1 MTSGSPVSSRRRYR
15 EYLESRRQSDRDAK
29 ARKARGAGEA
39 AAAGRAGDPKAR
51 KRTRSFVVLL
61 RELWGLLVGWRV
73 LVLAALGTLSIQAGL
88 ALLIPAST
96 KAAIDYVITDHP
108 GPTGIPGWV
117 PIADSLR
124 DPAHRASLLWI
135 LGATMISVTMTRIG
149 FGIWGRWQMTRLT
162 KRLQISLRHK
172 VFEHAVRLPL
182 HRVHQIKSGGVASI
196 LREDA
201 GGAAELLFNMIY
213 NPWNAVIQLS
223 GTLSVL
229 TIVDWRRLLGA
240 LIVIPV
246 VWFSHKTWIARIR
259 PLYGDIKSTRT
270 SIDAHATEAFGGIR
284 VVRGFDR
291 SRGESGRFGRGT
303 HLMAR
308 QEILTWWWSR
318 GIDIAWQLMIPIA
331 STAVLIYGGIS
342 VIQGH
347 LTIGDVMMFSAYLMM
362 LLVPLEILAS
372 SASNMQTNM
381 AAFDRILDLLA
392 EPLEFHQTRGEVIV
406 DRRTSQ
412 GRITVRSVLFRYP
425 NLDPG
430 KGGERARAAESLPP
444 VIKEANLDVAPGQT
458 IALVGPSGSG
468 KTTMCNLIARFYDP
482 TEGSVELDGV
492 DLRKIDV
499 NSYRRL
505 LGIVEQ
511 DVFLFD
517 GSVADNIGY
526 GRRDATREQIAEAAR
541 AANAAGFIEKLEKGY
556 DTLIGERGV
565 RLSGGQKQ
573 RLAIARAI
581 LADPLI
587 LILDEATSNLDT
599 ESERLIQRSLTRL
612 MKGRT
617 CFVIAHR
624 LSTIRHADRIVV
636 IEDGRII
643 ETGTHD
649 ELLASGGRY
658 AEFLKIQ
665 VEGQRGPDPKDEV
678 VVGSSH

>member
-1 MTSGSPVSSRRRYR
+1 MPSGSRSSRHRYA
-15 EYLESRRQSDRDAK
+15 EYLEKRRRTRREAKSRGK
-29 ARKARGAGEA
+29 AGAAEPASGTA
-39 AAAGRAGDPKAR
+39 DPRSR
-51 KRTRSFVVLL
+51 KRTRSFFVLL
-61 RELWGLLVGWRV
+61 GELWRLLAGWKGLVI
-73 LVLAALGTLSIQAGL
+73 AALATLSIQAGL
-88 ALLIPAST
+88 ILLIPAST

-108 GPTGIPGWV
+108 GPTGIPSWV
-117 PIADSLR
+117 PIDEGLR
-124 DPAHRASLLWI
+124 DPAHRITLLWL
-135 LGATMISVTMTRIG
+135 LGAAMMAVTVLRIG

-162 KRLQISLRHK
+162 KRLQISLRRK

-213 NPWNAVIQLS
+213 NPWNAVIQLL
-223 GTLSVL
+223 GTLVVL
-229 TIVDWRRLLGA
+229 AVVDWRMLLGA

-246 VWFSHKTWIARIR
+246 VWFSHKTWISRIR
-259 PLYGDIKSTRT
+259 PLYSDIKSTRT
-270 SIDAHATEAFGGIR
+270 GIDAHATEAFGGIR

-308 QEILTWWWSR
+308 QEMLTWWWSR
-318 GIDIAWQLMIPIA
+318 GIDIAWSLMIPLG

-342 VIQGH
+342 VIRGH

-362 LLVPLEILAS
+362 LLVPLEVLAS
-372 SASNMQTNM
+372 SASGMQTNM

-392 EPLEFHQTRGEVIV
+392 EPTEFHRTRGEVVV
-406 DRRTSQ
+406 DRATSA
-412 GRITVRSVLFRYP
+412 GRITLRSVWFQYP
-425 NLDPG
+425 NLAA
-430 KGGERARAAESLPP
+430 KGAESLPP
-444 VIKEANLDVAPGQT
+444 VIKDANLDVAPGQT
-458 IALVGPSGSG
+458 VALVGPSGSG
-468 KTTMCNLIARFYDP
+468 KTTLCNLIARFYDP
-482 TEGSVELDGV
+482 TQGTVELDGV
-492 DLRKIDV
+492 DLKTIDV

-517 GSVADNIGY
+517 GTVADNIGY

-612 MKGRT
+612 MQGRT

-658 AEFLKIQ
+658 AEFLKVQ
-665 VEGQRGPDPKDEV
+665 VEGQKGHEPEKSGASGLGMRGAAAP
-678 VVGSSH
+678 GA